1 AAREPVVRAV
11 PGGERRRR
19 RCELWPCR
27 AVTPHGRQRDA
38 EPEPALGDPRILVA
52 VATTQVRLRR
62 LEQRQGFG
70 RAARD
75 DQGGTEP
82 GTCPRDARMCVRQ
95 ASLVDRERPAQRRL
109 RFPEPPG
116 HPVQVAEVLQGGA
129 DVDVLLAE
137 RLAPQGER
145 ALQHF
150 TRLLVAA
157 EL

>member
-1 AAREPVVRAV
+1 
-11 PGGERRRR
+11 
-19 RCELWPCR
+19 
-27 AVTPHGRQRDA
+27 
-38 EPEPALGDPRILVA
+38 
-52 VATTQVRLRR
+52 
-62 LEQRQGFG
+62 FG

-150 TRLLVAA
+150 TRLVVAA
-157 EL
+157 ELGQQEAEVAHRVQDARMRLAEGFPVYAERLLLARDGC